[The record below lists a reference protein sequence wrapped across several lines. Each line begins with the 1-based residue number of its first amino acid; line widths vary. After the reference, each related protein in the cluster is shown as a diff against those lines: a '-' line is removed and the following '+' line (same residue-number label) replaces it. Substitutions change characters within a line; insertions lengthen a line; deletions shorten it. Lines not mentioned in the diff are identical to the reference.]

1 MNMTLMDARLR
12 ILVTAKK
19 LFAKQGYDG
28 TSVREISKQAGTNLA
43 MISYY
48 FGGKDQIFEALF
60 ETFMPLDRVD
70 RMGQSESAEP
80 AEQLRV
86 LIRDMID
93 FRLKDPEIISILR
106 HEMNLRT
113 ARYEIVQRHVL
124 PMYAKIQNV
133 LQRGRAAGVFRF
145 ESLDTILLFVMASI
159 FAHSSRGQIA
169 PIATEEGQ
177 PSYEELL
184 RDLTA
189 YVLQGLGVQPN
200 AVYEPSALQS
210 PSPSN

>member
-1 MNMTLMDARLR
+1 MNLTLMDARLR

-28 TSVREISKQAGTNLA
+28 TSVREISKEAGTNLA

-70 RMGQSESAEP
+70 KMGVSQQDEP
-80 AEQLRV
+80 AEELR
-86 LIRDMID
+86 LLMGDMLE
-93 FRLKDPEIISILR
+93 FRLKDPEIINILR

-113 ARYEIVQRHVL
+113 VRYEIVQRHIL
-124 PMYAKIQNV
+124 PMYAKIQGV
-133 LQRGRAAGVFRF
+133 LQRGRAANVFHF

-159 FAHSSRGQIA
+159 FAHSSRSQIA
-169 PIATEEGQ
+169 LIATEEGQ
-177 PSYEELL
+177 PTYEELL

-189 YVLQGLGVQPN
+189 YVLRGLGVQ
-200 AVYEPSALQS
+200 QS
-210 PSPSN
+210 SIHSNTVPQIPLSN